1 MQLSEVVLLL
11 LQAVADEFMP
21 RCHEC
26 VRAWVAWLQRSKA
39 RFFALFAALAVFVLL
54 IASAPRRSR
63 VRLQREHRPP
73 GLAPR
78 RACFVLDDARVERG
92 LLVTYVQ
99 LMQAF
104 ARELDG
110 ELSVLSLGP
119 RPGQLS
125 AQQWLK
131 QRRVPTSGLLWQS
144 LPPSTHTYDGGAAA
158 TVRFGFGF
166 GLRFGFARPKPSPSP
181 SQASYLALEWLRLT
195 RTRTRTRTRT
205 QTQTRALTRRRTW
218 RSSGCGSCS
227 RSATCWPSTAPE
239 ARPTTRYSRGLRWGS
254 G

>member
-1 MQLSEVVLLL
+1 MQLSEVVLVLL
-11 LQAVADEFMP
+11 EAVADEFRERMP
-21 RCHEC
+21 QCHEC
-26 VRAWVAWLQRSKA
+26 LRAWLAWMSRSKA
-39 RFFALFAALAVFVLL
+39 RFFALFVALFVAFFVLL
-54 IASAPRRSR
+54 SAASGPRRSR

-73 GLAPR
+73 GPPPR

-131 QRRVPTSGLLWQS
+131 QRRVPTSGLLWQNR
-144 LPPSTHTYDGGAAA
+144 PASTHTYDGGAAA
-158 TVRFGFGF
+158 T
-166 GLRFGFARPKPSPSP
+166 
-181 SQASYLALEWLRLT
+181 ASYLALEWLRQLQPQCDLLAFHGAGGT
-195 RTRTRTRTRT
+195 AYYSLLA
-205 QTQTRALTRRRTW
+205 RAQV
-218 RSSGCGSCS
+218 
-227 RSATCWPSTAPE
+227 
-239 ARPTTRYSRGLRWGS
+239 GLRLGFGFGFGLGLGS
-254 G
+254 RQVKG